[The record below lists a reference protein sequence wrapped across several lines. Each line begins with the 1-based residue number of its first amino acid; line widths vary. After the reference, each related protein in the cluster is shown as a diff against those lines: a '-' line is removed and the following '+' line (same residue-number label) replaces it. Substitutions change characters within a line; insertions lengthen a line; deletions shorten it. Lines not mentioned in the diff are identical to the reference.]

1 MDLGKED
8 SLHRWDNLD
17 YREPWARQ
25 DDAKESRT
33 RNLHTNAADK
43 ARAGML
49 AVTLP
54 VCRVWSRTV
63 QPPLDRYFSYQG
75 TVTSH
80 LHVPS
85 LPGHFTESL
94 RSPRT
99 ITPSE
104 HLFLIAE
111 RMRGSVF
118 GKY

>member
-43 ARAGML
+43 ARACGML

-63 QPPLDRYFSYQG
+63 QPPLDRYYSYQG

-99 ITPSE
+99 IIPSE
-104 HLFLIAE
+104 HLFLIAH
-111 RMRGSVF
+111 S
-118 GKY
+118 